1 MNVDSG
7 AIANPHTTVFKS
19 QQPQVQRLEMREITD
34 LDFQNFS
41 FTGIQFNIPVP
52 LAQISS
58 EALIGIN
65 IDGFI
70 PTPNI
75 HPNVFRNLF
84 PVKRS
89 YISRD
94 LDGLDIRWT
103 WSSLVAM
110 SNYLSMRMIS
120 GQVGVCFR
128 IASNT
133 AQSGNLLVTQG
144 SGLMRKYYGRVD
156 KYEGL
161 RFNNSSVSA
170 IDYAP
175 NGFCLIDLSLNR
187 NVSITP
193 IRRENTYKTDFAQKI
208 AYLEQMIDSEV
219 GDLPFA
225 SQFLE
230 DWLFIS
236 MQGDLPHPDSS
247 QITFN
252 MYYDWSRVEFAMPML
267 PMIASSPTYKKQ
279 ILLFNKTF
287 QNKTGVQVEDPDKWD
302 WLPGKA
308 PELFINCC
316 STGNHKQHYKTNA
329 PMRTV
334 DETQITYKF
343 SQLFANKQKF
353 IPTTT
358 QAPPPEVEIFTVKPK
373 LSPDSNQVRP

>member
-1 MNVDSG
+1 
-7 AIANPHTTVFKS
+7 
-19 QQPQVQRLEMREITD
+19 
-34 LDFQNFS
+34 
-41 FTGIQFNIPVP
+41 
-52 LAQISS
+52 
-58 EALIGIN
+58 
-65 IDGFI
+65 
-70 PTPNI
+70 
-75 HPNVFRNLF
+75 
-84 PVKRS
+84 
-89 YISRD
+89 
-94 LDGLDIRWT
+94 
-103 WSSLVAM
+103 
-110 SNYLSMRMIS
+110 MIS

-144 SGLMRKYYGRVD
+144 SGLMRKFYGRTE

-193 IRRENTYKTDFAQKI
+193 IRRENTYKTDFAQKL
-208 AYLEQMIDSEV
+208 AYLEQLITSDTR
-219 GDLPFA
+219 DIPFT

-267 PMIASSPTYKKQ
+267 PMIASFPTYKQQ

-287 QNKTGVQVEDPDKWD
+287 QNKKGTEVEDVAKWS
-302 WLPGKA
+302 WLPGSA

-316 STGNHKQHYKTNA
+316 STSKHRHHYRTNA
-329 PMRTV
+329 PMTTT
-334 DETQITYKF
+334 DETQITYKL
-343 SQLFANKQKF
+343 SVLFAQKQKF
-353 IPTTT
+353 TTTTT
-358 QAPPPEVEIFTVKPK
+358 QAPPPEAEIFTIKPK
-373 LSPDSNQVRP
+373 LSTDSNQIRP